1 MKFAGII
8 FDFDG
13 VLLESEHLGNVQL
26 AEYLT
31 RLGHDTSAE
40 YAMANYM
47 GLNGT
52 DFTDA
57 IAADIGEVLPDDFAQ
72 TRAAEKRDAMQQGVA
87 SVTGAVDFV
96 RSLPRHIPRAIASS
110 STSEWIRAHLDHLGI
125 RDAFEPMIFSG
136 VEHVENGKP
145 SPDLYVHAANALG
158 LAIAD
163 MVILE
168 DSPVGVKGAVASGA
182 HVIGLCAGRHCA
194 ADHDRRLRELG
205 AHDVA
210 SDYGTVRRLLGL

>member
-26 AEYLT
+26 ADYLT
-31 RLGHDTSAE
+31 RLGHDTTPE
-40 YAMANYM
+40 YAMAHYM

-57 IAADIGEVLPDDFAQ
+57 IEGDIGEALPADFAE
-72 TRAAEKRDAMQQGVA
+72 TRAAEKRDAMKDGVDP
-87 SVTGAVDFV
+87 VIGAVDFV
-96 RSLPRHIPRAIASS
+96 RSLPADIPRAIASS

-125 RDAFEPMIFSG
+125 RDCFEPMIFSG
-136 VEHVENGKP
+136 VEDVEKGKP
-145 SPDLYVHAANALG
+145 APDLYVHAAAALG
-158 LAIAD
+158 LDIVD

-194 ADHDRRLRELG
+194 TDHDRRLRDLG
-205 AHDVA
+205 VHDTA
-210 SDYGTVRRLLGL
+210 SDYDEVRRLLGL